1 MTIASEIRSATGA
14 MASRARSGTVSDKY
28 LEAWREV
35 MSALADQVAQ
45 LEGMPVPH
53 AARVNHGDLPPGIVS
68 LLNKRKRA

>member
-14 MASRARSGTVSDKY
+14 MASRVRAGTTTDQFI
-28 LEAWREV
+28 EAWDEV

>member
-1 MTIASEIRSATGA
+1 MTIASEIRNATGA
-14 MASRARSGTVSDKY
+14 MAGRIRAGTVSDKY
-28 LEAWREV
+28 LEAWGQV

-68 LLNKRKRA
+68 LLRGRKRA